1 MDLTR
6 PAAEVWDVQRR
17 PVDILGKLMYRLDFR
32 LRGWEITVHHKMCRT
47 LEEAEREC
55 EALRDDIA
63 TMMDGPFRS
72 KYRIAYDLK
81 GGF

>member
-47 LEEAEREC
+47 LEEADASVKRC
-55 EALRDDIA
+55 A
-63 TMMDGPFRS
+63 THCPRWMDGPFRS
-72 KYRIAYDLK
+72 KYRIAHDLK